1 MQEGGLLVFN
11 GGSSS
16 LKFTLFDVVDAIDG
30 AALTKRVTGQIE
42 RIARGPHLTLYA
54 LQKADLAPQKSNS
67 AQQKTLLAEQR
78 WPDDA
83 APSETEMLAVLL
95 DLLGRHMPLPLL
107 AAGHRIVHGGLFH
120 AEPTFV
126 DAAVLAHLE
135 ATVPLAPLH
144 LPHNIA
150 PIRALAQLHPQLLQI
165 GCFDT
170 GFHVTVPRTAR
181 LFGLPRA
188 LADAGVVRYGFHG
201 LSYAFIASQLS
212 HFDARAATGR
222 TLVAHLGNG
231 ASVCA
236 LVNGRSVA
244 TSMGFSALDGLVMG
258 TRCGNL
264 DPGVL
269 IYLLRERDYDAQ
281 SLEQLLY
288 HESGLL
294 GLSGGISSDMRDLL
308 ASDAAAAREAIA
320 VFVYRLVREI
330 GSLIAAAGGIDA
342 LIFTG
347 GIGEHAAFVRAE
359 VCAQLHWL
367 GIELSGPA
375 NQQNAPCLHTENSRV
390 NVWCIP
396 TDEEIVIA
404 RECRHL
410 LQQRI

>member
-1 MQEGGLLVFN
+1 MQKEGLLVFN

-16 LKFTLFDVVDAIDG
+16 IKFSLYDCAD
-30 AALTKRVTGQIE
+30 AALQPHVTGQIE
-42 RIARGPHLTLYA
+42 RIAQGPHLQLF
-54 LQKADLAPQKSNS
+54 S
-67 AQQKTLLAEQR
+67 AQKLSVPQNTSQKKQLLAEHR

-83 APSETEMLAVLL
+83 QPDDEEMLGVLIELL
-95 DLLGRHMPLPLL
+95 DQHMRLPLC
-107 AAGHRIVHGGLFH
+107 AAGHRIVHGGLHH
-120 AEPTFV
+120 AEPTLLN
-126 DAAVLAHLE
+126 AAVLAHLE

-150 PIRALAQLHPQLLQI
+150 PIRALAKLYPQLPQI

-170 GFHVTVPRTAR
+170 GFHSTIPRTAR

-188 LADAGVVRYGFHG
+188 LADAGVLRYGFHG
-201 LSYAFIASQLS
+201 LSYAYIASQLPQL
-212 HFDARAATGR
+212 DARAATGR
-222 TLVAHLGNG
+222 TIVAHLGNG

-236 LVNGRSVA
+236 LIDGKSVA

-288 HESGLL
+288 HDSGLL

-308 ASDAAAAREAIA
+308 ASDNVAAREAID
-320 VFVYRLVREI
+320 VFIYRLVREI
-330 GSLIAAAGGIDA
+330 GSMVAAAGGIDA

-347 GIGEHAAFVRAE
+347 GIGEHAASVRAD
-359 VCAQLHWL
+359 VCAQLQWL
-367 GIELSGPA
+367 GIDLSQTA
-375 NQQNAPCLHTENSRV
+375 NAQQAQCLHSEKSRV
-390 NVWCIP
+390 GVWCIA
-396 TDEEIVIA
+396 TDEESVIA
-404 RECRHL
+404 QHCRRL
-410 LQQRI
+410 LNSSAASTDFR

>member
-1 MQEGGLLVFN
+1 MQDGSLLVFN

-16 LKFTLFDVVDAIDG
+16 LKFTLFDTDDTQLDA
-30 AALTKRVTGQIE
+30 RVSGQIE

-54 LQKADLAPQKSNS
+54 S
-67 AQQKTLLAEQR
+67 AEASHSRQKTVLAEQH

-83 APSETEMLAVLL
+83 TPDETELLAVLI
-95 DLLGRHMPLPLL
+95 DLLGKHMRLPLR

-120 AEPTFV
+120 AEPAFV
-126 DAAVLAHLE
+126 DEAVLKQLE

-150 PIRALAQLHPQLLQI
+150 PIRALARVHPQLPQI

-170 GFHVTVPRTAR
+170 GFHATIPRTAR
-181 LFGLPRA
+181 LFGLPRS
-188 LADAGVVRYGFHG
+188 LADAGVMRYGFHG
-201 LSYAFIASQLS
+201 LSYTYIASQLP
-212 HFDARAATGR
+212 HIDERAASGR
-222 TLVAHLGNG
+222 TIVAHLGNG

-244 TSMGFSALDGLVMG
+244 TSMGFSALDGLIMG

-294 GLSGGISSDMRDLL
+294 GLSGGIASDMRDLL
-308 ASDAAAAREAIA
+308 ASDADAAREAVD

-330 GSLIAAAGGIDA
+330 GSMAAAAGGIDA
-342 LIFTG
+342 LVFTG
-347 GIGEHAAFVRAE
+347 GIGEHAAPIRAA
-359 VCAQLHWL
+359 VCAQLQWL
-367 GIELSGPA
+367 GVELSEAA
-375 NQQNAPCLHTENSRV
+375 NKNNVQCLHADSSRV
-390 NVWCIP
+390 NIWCIA
-396 TDEEIVIA
+396 TDEELVIA
-404 RECRHL
+404 RACQRL
-410 LQQRI
+410 LMYCDNAH